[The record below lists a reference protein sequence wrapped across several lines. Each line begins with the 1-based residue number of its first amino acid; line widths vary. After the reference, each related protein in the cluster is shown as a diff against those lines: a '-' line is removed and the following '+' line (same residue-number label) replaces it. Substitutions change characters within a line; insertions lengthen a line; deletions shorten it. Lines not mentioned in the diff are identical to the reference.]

1 MNLTWNSDSKR
12 SEINEA
18 EVNILL
24 SKLQHS
30 NSLHNDARGVFQ
42 NPIKYLR

>member
-1 MNLTWNSDSKR
+1 MNLTWNSDSKQ
-12 SEINEA
+12 SEINKA

>member
-1 MNLTWNSDSKR
+1 MNPIQNLHSKQ

-18 EVNILL
+18 GVNILL
-24 SKLQHS
+24 SKIQHS
-30 NSLHNDARGVFQ
+30 NSLHNDARGLFQ

>member
-1 MNLTWNSDSKR
+1 MNLTWNSDSKQ

-18 EVNILL
+18 GVNILL
-24 SKLQHS
+24 STLQHS

-42 NPIKYLR
+42 RPIKYLR